1 MLAALTPFIA
11 STVTHLQ
18 EVVAPAEQAA
28 VAAAPAEKA
37 AAPTTPGIGFV
48 YVCPTAE
55 GVEFEPYAMYEPR
68 HSPATSRRPARP
80 RLSACNWRG
89 SEA

>member
-11 STVTHLQ
+11 STVTHMQ
-18 EVVAPAEQAA
+18 EIA
-28 VAAAPAEKA
+28 VATAPAEKA

-55 GVEFEPYAMYEPR
+55 GVEFEPYAMYISR
-68 HSPATSRRPARP
+68 ATALPLAAA
-80 RLSACNWRG
+80 LRG
-89 SEA
+89 RV

>member
-11 STVTHLQ
+11 STVTQ
-18 EVVAPAEQAA
+18 MTPVAAPAENAA
-28 VAAAPAEKA
+28 VVAAAPAEKA

-55 GVEFEPYAMYEPR
+55 GVEFEPYAM
-68 HSPATSRRPARP
+68 
-80 RLSACNWRG
+80 
-89 SEA
+89 

>member
-11 STVTHLQ
+11 STVTHMQ

-55 GVEFEPYAMYEPR
+55 GVEFEPYAMYIRATALP
-68 HSPATSRRPARP
+68 PARRPARP
-80 RLSACNWRG
+80 RL
-89 SEA
+89 

>member
-1 MLAALTPFIA
+1 MLAALTPIIA
-11 STVTHLQ
+11 STVTHMQ
-18 EVVAPAEQAA
+18 EIAVATAPAENAA

-55 GVEFEPYAMYEPR
+55 GVEFEPYAM
-68 HSPATSRRPARP
+68 
-80 RLSACNWRG
+80 
-89 SEA
+89 

>member
-11 STVTHLQ
+11 STVTQ
-18 EVVAPAEQAA
+18 MTPVAATAEKAA

-55 GVEFEPYAMYEPR
+55 GVEFEVSRAAALP
-68 HSPATSRRPARP
+68 PAAA
-80 RLSACNWRG
+80 LRG
-89 SEA
+89 RV

>member
-11 STVTHLQ
+11 STVTHMQ
-18 EVVAPAEQAA
+18 EIA

-55 GVEFEPYAMYEPR
+55 GVEFEPYAM
-68 HSPATSRRPARP
+68 
-80 RLSACNWRG
+80 
-89 SEA
+89 

>member
-11 STVTHLQ
+11 STVTHMQ
-18 EVVAPAEQAA
+18 EIA
-28 VAAAPAEKA
+28 VATAPAEKA

-55 GVEFEPYAMYEPR
+55 GVEFEPYAMYIAC

-80 RLSACNWRG
+80 RH
-89 SEA
+89 

>member
-11 STVTHLQ
+11 STVTHMQ
-18 EVVAPAEQAA
+18 EIA
-28 VAAAPAEKA
+28 VATAPAEKA

-55 GVEFEPYAMYEPR
+55 GVEFEVSRAAALP
-68 HSPATSRRPARP
+68 PAAA
-80 RLSACNWRG
+80 LRG
-89 SEA
+89 RV

>member
-11 STVTHLQ
+11 STVTHMQ
-18 EVVAPAEQAA
+18 EVAAPAEQAA

-48 YVCPTAE
+48 YV
-55 GVEFEPYAMYEPR
+55 
-68 HSPATSRRPARP
+68 
-80 RLSACNWRG
+80 LSLIHI
-89 SEA
+89 

>member
-11 STVTHLQ
+11 STVTHMQ
-18 EVVAPAEQAA
+18 ELVAPAEKAA

-55 GVEFEPYAMYEPR
+55 GVEFEVSRAAALP
-68 HSPATSRRPARP
+68 PAAA
-80 RLSACNWRG
+80 LRG
-89 SEA
+89 RV